1 MYMRKVLSIFLLF
14 SCITVSAQTLSQAD
28 NSYMQFK
35 ELAQQGN
42 TSANLYN
49 AALQAHIGYAT
60 AIKDMESTSPEYQ
73 KCKDRLVEIFP
84 YLGNGAY
91 FYTQMNNQS
100 MAVKFGQAYVDL
112 SLLYAVSDQNLTS
125 RDGYAELSYFAA
137 MNTYYQQQLET
148 AVLYFQ
154 AYLSAADS
162 DIKRRENAFQGLAW
176 IYYQL
181 KNYDNAK
188 YIASRGMDMFPNNWN
203 IVSAGVNA
211 CGDSKDD
218 AMLPKF
224 LDAAIRLKP
233 NELGLLK
240 IQGSLYER
248 QQNFAEAYNVFKKM
262 DAIRPDQLDTY
273 FHLAFDVYNAGI
285 QAKKQAMS
293 ATQKSEKN
301 KLDQMA
307 QDYFRQAAPLLQN
320 VLDNSPYAN
329 NVAKALAYCHSMTNN
344 AAALEQAN
352 KNLMAMHATTVK
364 MGEMPTIQTDY
375 KPIIDTT
382 PLAVKPEPEPDKF
395 KSDVDID
402 IPLATLKNNN
412 TYAIIIGNEDY
423 EQHQKVDY
431 AKNDA
436 EVFAEYCT
444 KTLGIP
450 KDHIRLQTNATL
462 GKMNEQIDYM
472 TDKAK
477 MNPGELN
484 FIFYYSGHGLP
495 DTSTGEAYLL
505 PTDASGTNFKYCCN
519 LDSLYS
525 KFHAMDSKGVTV
537 FLDACFSGATGNG
550 GMLFKERYVE
560 YTPKE
565 TTVEGNVVVFSSCSG
580 NQTSLFYDDQHHG
593 FFTYF
598 LLKNLKENKGNINF
612 ETLSKNL
619 KKQVDNAA
627 FDKKNKH
634 QTPTVKASA
643 SMGDSWKNMSLI
655 K

>member
-1 MYMRKVLSIFLLF
+1 MRTNFYIILF
-14 SCITVSAQTLSQAD
+14 FACLTVSAQMLSQAD

-35 ELAQQGN
+35 ELSQQG
-42 TSANLYN
+42 TESANMYN
-49 AALQAHIGYAT
+49 WALQAYMGYAT
-60 AIKDMESTSPEYQ
+60 AIKDMDSSNPEYQ
-73 KCKDRLVEIFP
+73 KCKNRLVEIFP
-84 YLGNGAY
+84 YLGAGAY
-91 FYTQMNNQS
+91 YFTGMSNQS

-112 SLLYAVSDQNLTS
+112 SLLYALSDQNLS
-125 RDGYAELSYFAA
+125 GRENYSALSYFAA
-137 MNTYYQQQLET
+137 MNTYYQNQPET

-162 DIKRRENAFQGLAW
+162 DTKRKENAFYALAV
-176 IYYQL
+176 IYNEL
-181 KNYDNAK
+181 RNYDNAK
-188 YIASRGMDMFPNNWN
+188 YIASRGMEMFPNNWS

-211 CGDSKDD
+211 CVESEDYD
-218 AMLPKF
+218 MLPKF
-224 LDAAIRLKP
+224 LDAALRLKP

-240 IQGSLYER
+240 IQGIFYER
-248 QQNFAEAYNVFKKM
+248 QKNYAEAINVYKKM
-262 DAIRPDQLDTY
+262 DAIQPNVLDTY
-273 FHLAFDVYNAGI
+273 RHLGLDALNTGVVLKE
-285 QAKKQAMS
+285 QAIAS
-293 ATQKSEKN
+293 TQKSEKN
-301 KLDQMA
+301 RLEQMA
-307 QDYFRQAAPLLQN
+307 QDYFRQAIPWLQD
-320 VLDNSPYAN
+320 VLGNNPYDQR
-329 NVAKALAYCHSMTNN
+329 VAKALAYCHGMTNDV
-344 AAALEQAN
+344 AALEKAN
-352 KNLMAMHATTVK
+352 KNLLAMHTATVK
-364 MGEMPTIQTDY
+364 MGEMPSIQTNY
-375 KPIIDTT
+375 EPIVDTT
-382 PLAVKPEPEPDKF
+382 PIPIPDPEPEKF

-402 IPLATLKNNN
+402 IPMATLKNNN

-436 EVFAEYCT
+436 KVFAEYCT

-519 LDSLYS
+519 LDSLYA
-525 KFHAMDSKGVTV
+525 KFHAMDSRGVTV

-598 LLKNLKENKGNINF
+598 LLKNLKENRGNINF

-643 SMGDSWKNMSLI
+643 SMGDSWKRMTLI